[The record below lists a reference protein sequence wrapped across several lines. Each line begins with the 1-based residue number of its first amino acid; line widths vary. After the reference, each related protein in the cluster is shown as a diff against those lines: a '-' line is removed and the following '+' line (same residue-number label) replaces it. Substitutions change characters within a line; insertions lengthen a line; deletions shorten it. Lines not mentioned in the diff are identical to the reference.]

1 MPFLFSYLGP
11 VPIYTRPAQ
20 HPAIQS
26 AFTRGQAARPSLNAD
41 YERKSQNLALSF
53 EKNPQ
58 LTTSKSAL
66 QKQNTFETESPQSE
80 TVSAAFSNDDQ
91 YTRLASGYDQYK
103 AQPKHDLLQTFYPS
117 TLQDRSKT
125 RFTVAVGQPL
135 YKTPTFSK
143 APALNGAQDMPN
155 KGSLLK
161 SAMKNFGYSALK
173 RPVIANAFNSAQV
186 KPKINSK
193 PADVTNYSDE
203 NIDDTNADM
212 RDPEKDADNID
223 IGSIDQKPAPEPGI
237 DNEKPVNGATNM
249 PSIPVGRRPGS
260 ELRPINSNS
269 LSGFQ
274 KPGKQNISVVKGSPL
289 LVKSPIKSASP
300 AVNIP
305 HPSINLEVL
314 KNKIMHSTNATFLRR
329 MLTLIQKITHHK
341 DYQKLQGP
349 ARNFVAQ
356 ANTAVQALNKAY
368 NERVSTTPVGF
379 AETSNPLYESALR
392 KKSTV
397 QTGLNAAGYNNR
409 LPGAT
414 NQFYGNDFALR
425 KKSAV
430 QALNSGFNNGVAM
443 STAPQRADNQFYGN
457 GYSLVK
463 KFQIERNPYYQN
475 YYQYRQPYYRNI
487 LSMRYGLYNGNTP

>member
-1 MPFLFSYLGP
+1 M
-11 VPIYTRPAQ
+11 
-20 HPAIQS
+20 
-26 AFTRGQAARPSLNAD
+26 
-41 YERKSQNLALSF
+41 
-53 EKNPQ
+53 
-58 LTTSKSAL
+58 
-66 QKQNTFETESPQSE
+66 
-80 TVSAAFSNDDQ
+80 SAAFSNDDQ
-91 YTRLASGYDQYK
+91 YTRLASAGYDQYN

-143 APALNGAQDMPN
+143 APALNGAQEMPK
-155 KGSLLK
+155 KGSSLLK
-161 SAMKNFGYSALK
+161 TTMKNFVYSALNQ
-173 RPVIANAFNSAQV
+173 PVIANMFNSAQV
-186 KPKINSK
+186 KPQINNK
-193 PADVTNYSDE
+193 PVNETNYSNE
-203 NIDDTNADM
+203 NIDDTHADM

-223 IGSIDQKPAPEPGI
+223 SGSIDQNPAREPGI
-237 DNEKPVNGATNM
+237 DDEKLVNGATNIL
-249 PSIPVGRRPGS
+249 SIPVGRRPGS
-260 ELRPINSNS
+260 ELRPLNSNS

-274 KPGKQNISVVKGSPL
+274 KPGIQNISVVKGRPL
-289 LVKSPIKSASP
+289 LVKSPIKSASQ
-300 AVNIP
+300 AVHIP

-349 ARNFVAQ
+349 ARSFVAQ

-379 AETSNPLYESALR
+379 GGTSNPLYESALR

-409 LPGAT
+409 LPFLTGNPSAT
-414 NQFYGNDFALR
+414 NQFYGNNFTLR

-430 QALNSGFNNGVAM
+430 QAVNSAFNNGVAM
-443 STAPQRADNQFYGN
+443 STAPQRADNQFYRN

-475 YYQYRQPYYRNI
+475 YYQYTKPYYRNI

>member
-1 MPFLFSYLGP
+1 
-11 VPIYTRPAQ
+11 
-20 HPAIQS
+20 
-26 AFTRGQAARPSLNAD
+26 
-41 YERKSQNLALSF
+41 
-53 EKNPQ
+53 
-58 LTTSKSAL
+58 
-66 QKQNTFETESPQSE
+66 
-80 TVSAAFSNDDQ
+80 
-91 YTRLASGYDQYK
+91 
-103 AQPKHDLLQTFYPS
+103 
-117 TLQDRSKT
+117 
-125 RFTVAVGQPL
+125 
-135 YKTPTFSK
+135 
-143 APALNGAQDMPN
+143 
-155 KGSLLK
+155 
-161 SAMKNFGYSALK
+161 
-173 RPVIANAFNSAQV
+173 
-186 KPKINSK
+186 
-193 PADVTNYSDE
+193 
-203 NIDDTNADM
+203 
-212 RDPEKDADNID
+212 
-223 IGSIDQKPAPEPGI
+223 
-237 DNEKPVNGATNM
+237 
-249 PSIPVGRRPGS
+249 
-260 ELRPINSNS
+260 
-269 LSGFQ
+269 
-274 KPGKQNISVVKGSPL
+274 
-289 LVKSPIKSASP
+289 
-300 AVNIP
+300 
-305 HPSINLEVL
+305 
-314 KNKIMHSTNATFLRR
+314 

-349 ARNFVAQ
+349 ARSFVAQ

-368 NERVSTTPVGF
+368 NERVSTTPVSF